1 VTPGGFG
8 TVGDEILKRARR
20 PGGAPAKPRIIPN
33 LAAPPAAPRPPPAP
47 PPPVL
52 TVNPNA
58 VVTRR
63 DLEVVASVWNL
74 SEELFGRLEGMK
86 LSDLQVAT
94 SISKDFKRDLI
105 AVVERRLSPRK
116 VRPGGTSDSGMDDG
130 GGPAPTGGGGG
141 AVGGGDM

>member
-1 VTPGGFG
+1 M
-8 TVGDEILKRARR
+8 
-20 PGGAPAKPRIIPN
+20 
-33 LAAPPAAPRPPPAP
+33 
-47 PPPVL
+47 L

-63 DLEVVASVWNL
+63 DLEVVASVWHL

-94 SISKDFKRDLI
+94 NISKDFKRDLI

-116 VRPGGTSDSGMDDG
+116 VRPGATGEGGMEETG
-130 GGPAPTGGGGG
+130 SGGGGG
-141 AVGGGDM
+141 TGMGSSGVGGGEL

>member
-1 VTPGGFG
+1 M
-8 TVGDEILKRARR
+8 VGDEILKRTRR
-20 PGGAPAKPRIIPN
+20 SGSVPAKPRVMPN
-33 LAAPPAAPRPPPAP
+33 LAAAPSVPKPPPPP

-52 TVNPNA
+52 TVNPSA

-74 SEELFGRLEGMK
+74 SEELFSKLEGMK

-94 SISKDFKRDLI
+94 NISKDFKRDLI

-116 VRPGGTSDSGMDDG
+116 VRPGGGHEGALEEGGASLGTGLG
-130 GGPAPTGGGGG
+130 GGE
-141 AVGGGDM
+141 M

>member
-1 VTPGGFG
+1 M
-8 TVGDEILKRARR
+8 LKRARR
-20 PGGAPAKPRIIPN
+20 PAGAPLKPRILPN
-33 LAAPPAAPRPPPAP
+33 LAAPAAAPKPPAPP

-116 VRPGGTSDSGMDDG
+116 VRPGGPGEGGMDDG
-130 GGPAPTGGGGG
+130 AGVAATGGGP
-141 AVGGGDM
+141 VGGGEM

>member
-1 VTPGGFG
+1 MN
-8 TVGDEILKRARR
+8 LSRARR
-20 PGGAPAKPRIIPN
+20 
-33 LAAPPAAPRPPPAP
+33 AATAP

-63 DLEVVASVWNL
+63 DLEVVASVWNV

-94 SISKDFKRDLI
+94 SIAKDFKRDLI
-105 AVVERRLSPRK
+105 NVVERRLSPRK
-116 VRPGGTSDSGMDDG
+116 VRPGGGTEGGSMEDSGGAAMTTG
-130 GGPAPTGGGGG
+130 GTGGG
-141 AVGGGDM
+141 DI

>member
-1 VTPGGFG
+1 
-8 TVGDEILKRARR
+8 
-20 PGGAPAKPRIIPN
+20 
-33 LAAPPAAPRPPPAP
+33 
-47 PPPVL
+47 VL

-94 SISKDFKRDLI
+94 NISKDFKRDLI

-116 VRPGGTSDSGMDDG
+116 VRPGGGGEG
-130 GGPAPTGGGGG
+130 GGSMEDTGGSSMATGG
-141 AVGGGDM
+141 AGGVGGGEL

>member
-1 VTPGGFG
+1 V
-8 TVGDEILKRARR
+8 
-20 PGGAPAKPRIIPN
+20 
-33 LAAPPAAPRPPPAP
+33 PRPPPTP

-94 SISKDFKRDLI
+94 NISKDFKRDLI

-116 VRPGGTSDSGMDDG
+116 VRPGATGEGAMEETGSS
-130 GGPAPTGGGGG
+130 GGGGG
-141 AVGGGDM
+141 SGMGSSGVGGGEL

>member
-1 VTPGGFG
+1 M
-8 TVGDEILKRARR
+8 
-20 PGGAPAKPRIIPN
+20 
-33 LAAPPAAPRPPPAP
+33 
-47 PPPVL
+47 L

-94 SISKDFKRDLI
+94 NISKDFKRDLI

-116 VRPGGTSDSGMDDG
+116 VRPGGAPEGGSMEDSGGSSMSSSSSSG
-130 GGPAPTGGGGG
+130 G
-141 AVGGGDM
+141 VGGGEL

>member
-1 VTPGGFG
+1 M
-8 TVGDEILKRARR
+8 VGDEVLKRSKRASS
-20 PGGAPAKPRIIPN
+20 APARPRVLPN
-33 LAAPPAAPRPPPAP
+33 LAQAPAAPRPPPPP
-47 PPPVL
+47 PPPVS

-86 LSDLQVAT
+86 LSDLQMAT
-94 SISKDFKRDLI
+94 QISKDFKRDLI

-116 VRPGGTSDSGMDDG
+116 VRPGQPGHEMTATVED
-130 GGPAPTGGGGG
+130 TGGGTGSS
-141 AVGGGDM
+141 AMTEM

>member
-1 VTPGGFG
+1 M
-8 TVGDEILKRARR
+8 
-20 PGGAPAKPRIIPN
+20 
-33 LAAPPAAPRPPPAP
+33 
-47 PPPVL
+47 L

-86 LSDLQVAT
+86 LSDLQTAT
-94 SISKDFKRDLI
+94 NISKDFKRDLI

-116 VRPGGTSDSGMDDG
+116 VRPGGGHEGGIDEGAAMSSGIG
-130 GGPAPTGGGGG
+130 GGEI
-141 AVGGGDM
+141 

>member
-1 VTPGGFG
+1 MR
-8 TVGDEILKRARR
+8 K
-20 PGGAPAKPRIIPN
+20 PGGAPARPRVLPN
-33 LAAPPAAPRPPPAP
+33 LAAPPAAPRPPPPP

-116 VRPGGTSDSGMDDG
+116 VRPGAPGEGGMDD
-130 GGPAPTGGGGG
+130 GGPAPTGTGGGG

>member
-1 VTPGGFG
+1 M
-8 TVGDEILKRARR
+8 
-20 PGGAPAKPRIIPN
+20 
-33 LAAPPAAPRPPPAP
+33 
-47 PPPVL
+47 L

-63 DLEVVASVWNL
+63 DLEVVASVWSL
-74 SEELFGRLEGMK
+74 TEELFGRLEGMK

-116 VRPGGTSDSGMDDG
+116 VRPGATGESALED
-130 GGPAPTGGGGG
+130 TGGSSVGGTG
-141 AVGGGDM
+141 MGSSSVGGGEL

>member
-1 VTPGGFG
+1 M
-8 TVGDEILKRARR
+8 
-20 PGGAPAKPRIIPN
+20 
-33 LAAPPAAPRPPPAP
+33 
-47 PPPVL
+47 L

-94 SISKDFKRDLI
+94 NISKDFKRDLI

-116 VRPGGTSDSGMDDG
+116 VRPGGAGDG
-130 GGPAPTGGGGG
+130 GMEEGGTVSSTGMGGGEL
-141 AVGGGDM
+141 

>member
-1 VTPGGFG
+1 M
-8 TVGDEILKRARR
+8 L
-20 PGGAPAKPRIIPN
+20 PN
-33 LAAPPAAPRPPPAP
+33 LAAPPAAPKPPPVP

-63 DLEVVASVWNL
+63 DLEVVASVWNV

-94 SISKDFKRDLI
+94 SIAKDFKRDLI
-105 AVVERRLSPRK
+105 NVVERRLSPRK
-116 VRPGGTSDSGMDDG
+116 VRPGGAGEGAMDDG
-130 GGPAPTGGGGG
+130 GSSSSSAVSTGGTGGG
-141 AVGGGDM
+141 DI

>member
-1 VTPGGFG
+1 
-8 TVGDEILKRARR
+8 
-20 PGGAPAKPRIIPN
+20 
-33 LAAPPAAPRPPPAP
+33 
-47 PPPVL
+47 
-52 TVNPNA
+52 
-58 VVTRR
+58 
-63 DLEVVASVWNL
+63 VASVWNL

-116 VRPGGTSDSGMDDG
+116 VRPGGPGEGGMDDG
-130 GGPAPTGGGGG
+130 GTPVTATGGG